1 MTAVQNIAI
10 RVAFEG
16 GDKAERDMKQLGDSG
31 ERAIKK
37 IHDATQPASQG
48 LEILHGVMHEVNGVF
63 EQFSEHGGAIGRI
76 LGEIGPAGLIAAAGI
91 GALVFEIHHA
101 VEAAEEFNQAQRRL
115 EAILKA
121 TDGAV
126 GLSKKELTEF
136 SEEMAHSTLL
146 TSENFQ
152 QIESVLLTFRHVHG
166 DTFKEAT
173 KLTADL
179 SDVFQKDFTSA
190 ARSLGQALDD
200 PINGLDKLA
209 RANVRLSEGQKEE
222 IKALAQSGQMHEAQA
237 KILEYVA
244 GKLGGTA
251 EAQNQGVTG
260 ATKHYKESLEEL
272 QRAIGQNIE
281 DSKVY
286 EGILNG
292 LTSVFKGLRE
302 QVRPLADEELA
313 DLDKRMKMMQGFGSD
328 KLLFGLVDNPFY
340 TQLKSRRSE
349 LEADLAKDEADKAAA
364 RDKAKKDEAQA
375 SADALLGIE
384 KELNKK
390 IREETQTERDKII
403 SETDAFK
410 QRIRGQLL
418 SDGSNKDDV
427 EQRVALADKL
437 KNIELDK
444 VNAKEAEEA
453 NKLAEANT
461 KVVDSL
467 QKRLRVEQLKQKQDG
482 GRSSFVQGE
491 LDKLN
496 ENATPADK
504 KAAGNLAGQIF
515 DQQQFQ
521 KSADARQQAIK
532 KINDE
537 VLRTKPSFDVA
548 KQALDSWKDGL
559 IKDLGGATEEN
570 QKYIALI
577 EQIYT
582 VRLKEIYYK
591 SQLDS
596 DKWADGAARGL
607 KKYADEAT
615 NAAKNSERVFSNAAN
630 KIEDSLVDMVSTGE
644 FSMKKLGDV
653 VQSIEQDILRSF
665 IRENITGPIASGLS
679 SILGGGAGGASS
691 GGGGIFGSLFSSIF
705 HEGGI
710 VGETM
715 TAGRSL
721 PAFAFAG
728 APRFHNGLMP
738 DEFPAILQKGETVI
752 PRNKKM
758 GGMNVTFNI
767 STPNAQ
773 SFMDSKGQIMSK
785 FAGEMQR
792 HKVRNG

>member
-48 LEILHGVMHEVNGVF
+48 LEILHGVMHEVSGVF
-63 EQFSEHGGAIGRI
+63 DQFAEHGGAIGRI
-76 LGEIGPAGLIAAAGI
+76 LGEIGPAGIIAAAGI

-115 EAILKA
+115 EAILRA
-121 TDGAV
+121 TGGAV

-222 IKALAQSGQMHEAQA
+222 IKALAQSGQLHEAQA

-260 ATKHYKESLEEL
+260 ATKHYKESLDEL
-272 QRAIGQNIE
+272 QRAIGLNIE

-340 TQLKSRRSE
+340 SEMKSRRSE
-349 LEADLAKDEADKAAA
+349 LEAELAKDEADKAAT

-403 SETDAFK
+403 DETDAFK

-418 SDGSNKDDV
+418 DDGSNKAEV

-437 KNIELDK
+437 KTIELDK
-444 VNAKEAEEA
+444 INAKEAEEA

-461 KVVDSL
+461 KVVESL

-491 LDKLN
+491 IDKLN

-521 KSADARQQAIK
+521 KAADARQQAIK

-607 KKYADEAT
+607 KKYADDAT
-615 NAAKNSERVFSNAAN
+615 NAAKNSERVFSNAAS

-679 SILGGGAGGASS
+679 SILGGGAGGGSS
-691 GGGGIFGSLFSSIF
+691 GGGIFGSLFSSIF
-705 HEGGI
+705 HEGGV
-710 VGETM
+710 VGESM
-715 TAGRSL
+715 TASRSL

-752 PRNKKM
+752 PRNKKV

-792 HKVRNG
+792 HKARNG